1 MFIITFAGIIMK
13 RYAKVACLICAST
26 GLLIPFTSH
35 AEVKSLT
42 SSELTETYIKDSTI
56 IITPKKNK
64 QTTTKK
70 TYSSLTI
77 APVENNNLDIE
88 ELRGAQLHNT
98 GTEISFI
105 LTDEALREASI
116 ASTLS
121 PAQAID
127 IPSFQEF
134 ATIPVAVLLDDP
146 RYAPPPGDFNISYMG
161 NDLGLSRK
169 DNQLTFSIGNL
180 PGIQPINIP
189 EAFNEG
195 PLQIVPR
202 AGGGF
207 DLTINIPQDN

>member
-1 MFIITFAGIIMK
+1 MK
-13 RYAKVACLICAST
+13 RHAKVACLICASS
-26 GLLIPFTSH
+26 GLFTPLTSH

-56 IITPKKNK
+56 IVAPKKQK
-64 QTTTKK
+64 QETTQK

-77 APVENNNLDIE
+77 APVENNALDIE
-88 ELRGAQLHNT
+88 ELRRAQSHNT
-98 GTEISFI
+98 GTEVSFA
-105 LTDEALREASI
+105 LSDDSLREASI

-121 PAQAID
+121 PDLAIEV
-127 IPSFQEF
+127 PTYQEIT
-134 ATIPVAVLLDDP
+134 TIPVHELLDDP
-146 RYAPPPGDFNISYMG
+146 RYAPPEGNFDFNYIG
-161 NDLGLSRK
+161 NDLGLSRT

-180 PGIQPINIP
+180 PGVLPINIP

-207 DLTINIPQDN
+207 DLTINVPQNN